1 MTARDRVLQDVLT
14 LPLEDQ
20 LFVAE
25 QLEERLDQRMHPA
38 VPPGERLTG
47 EEFAAEI
54 LRRSEAYRKGETTAM
69 PWEEFIAEQRRRQA
83 RGE

>member
-1 MTARDRVLQDVLT
+1 MTARDKVLQDVLT

-25 QLEERLDQRMHPA
+25 QLEERLDQLMHPA
-38 VPPGERLTG
+38 VSQGERLTD
-47 EEFAAEI
+47 EDFAAEVR
-54 LRRSEAYRKGETTAM
+54 RRSEAYRKGETTAI
-69 PWEEFIAEQRRRQA
+69 PWEEFLAEQRRRQA